1 VAREQDDMATVKSP
15 GKSGHN
21 AIVLTAH
28 SEEEAFA
35 ALAAGLKD
43 TGVPDN
49 ELLGNLGLFMPS
61 KHLARLLF
69 FRDIYAQVVTTH
81 GIIVE
86 FGVRWGATL
95 ALLANLRSLY
105 EPFNRHRRIVGF
117 DTFDGFK
124 GVAAEDGPG
133 AGTRFKDGDFS
144 VSASY
149 DEELARLLTLHEQ
162 TNPMSHVKRFELV
175 KGDAVQTV
183 PAWFDAHPE
192 AVVSLAIFDFD
203 IYAPTKA
210 ALLAV
215 KPRLFKGSVLVFD
228 ELSDDVFPG
237 ETVAVQEV
245 LGLNNLR
252 IQRSPFVSRVCY
264 AVVE

>member
-1 VAREQDDMATVKSP
+1 VKTE
-15 GKSGHN
+15 HN
-21 AIVLTAH
+21 AIVLTAQ

-35 ALAAGLKD
+35 ALAAGLKQ
-43 TGVPDN
+43 TAIPDG

-69 FRDIYAQVVTTH
+69 FRDIYAQVVNTH
-81 GIIVE
+81 GIVVE

-95 ALLANLRSLY
+95 ALLSNLRSIY

-124 GVAAEDGPG
+124 GVTAADGPG
-133 AGTRFKDGDFS
+133 AGKRFKDGDFS

-149 DEELARLLTLHEQ
+149 DEELARLLSLQEK

-210 ALLAV
+210 ALVAV

-252 IQRSPFVSRVCY
+252 IQRSPTVSRVCY

>member
-1 VAREQDDMATVKSP
+1 MATVKND
-15 GKSGHN
+15 HN
-21 AIVLTAH
+21 AIVLTAA

-35 ALAAGLKD
+35 ALVTSLRD
-43 TGVPDN
+43 SGVPPG
-49 ELLGNLGLFMPS
+49 ELLGNLGLYMPS

-69 FRDIYAQVVTTH
+69 FRDIYPLVLNTH

-95 ALLANLRSLY
+95 ALLANLRSIY

-117 DTFDGFK
+117 DTFDGFR
-124 GVAAEDGPG
+124 GVAKEDG
-133 AGTRFKDGDFS
+133 AGTRFRDGDFS

-149 DEELARLLTLHEQ
+149 DEELARVLTLHEK

-192 AVVSLAIFDFD
+192 GVVSMAIFDFD

-228 ELSDDVFPG
+228 ELADDVFPG
-237 ETVAVQEV
+237 ETIAVQEV

-252 IQRSPFVSRVCY
+252 IQRSPSVSRVCY

>member
-1 VAREQDDMATVKSP
+1 MAAVKP
-15 GKSGHN
+15 GEHG
-21 AIVLTAH
+21 AIVLTST

-35 ALAAGLKD
+35 GIANGLKQS
-43 TGVPDN
+43 TIAPN

-69 FRDIYAQVVTTH
+69 FRDIYPLVVNTH

-95 ALLANLRSLY
+95 ALLSNLRSIY

-117 DTFDGFK
+117 DTFEGFR
-124 GVAAEDGPG
+124 GVAKQDGERP
-133 AGTRFKDGDFS
+133 ASRDGDFS
-144 VSASY
+144 VTPGY
-149 DEELARLLTLHEQ
+149 EQELARLLTYHEQ
-162 TNPMSHVKRFELV
+162 TNPLSHLRRFELV
-175 KGDAVQTV
+175 KGNAMETV
-183 PAWFDAHPE
+183 PAWFTAHPE

-210 ALLAV
+210 ALEAV

-228 ELSDDVFPG
+228 ELADDVFPG

-252 IQRSPFVSRVCY
+252 IQRSPHVSRVCY

>member
-1 VAREQDDMATVKSP
+1 MATVKV
-15 GKSGHN
+15 GEHG
-21 AIVLTAH
+21 AIALTAL
-28 SEEEAFA
+28 SEEQAFA
-35 ALAAGLKD
+35 ELADSLRA
-43 TGVPDN
+43 TGIPPG
-49 ELLGNLGLFMPS
+49 EILGNLALFMPS

-69 FRDIYAQVVTTH
+69 FRDIYPLVVHTH
-81 GIIVE
+81 GIIAE
-86 FGVRWGATL
+86 FGVRWGQTL
-95 ALLANLRSLY
+95 AFLSNLRSIF

-117 DTFDGFK
+117 DTFAGFA
-124 GVAAEDGPG
+124 GVAPEDGARP
-133 AGTRFKDGDFS
+133 ACRDGDFS
-144 VSASY
+144 VPPSY
-149 DEELARLLTLHEQ
+149 EAELTRVLALHERL
-162 TNPMSHVKRFELV
+162 NPISHLRRFELV
-175 KGDAVQTV
+175 KGDAVHTV

-252 IQRSPFVSRVCY
+252 IQRSPSVSRVCY
-264 AVVE
+264 AVIE

>member
-1 VAREQDDMATVKSP
+1 MAALKHEQK
-15 GKSGHN
+15 KEHN
-21 AIVLTAH
+21 AIVLTAQ

-35 ALAAGLKD
+35 QLVTRLRES
-43 TGVPDN
+43 GVPPN
-49 ELLGNLGLFMPS
+49 EILGNLALYMPS

-69 FRDIYAQVVTTH
+69 FRDIYPLVLNTH

-86 FGVRWGATL
+86 FGVRWGSTL
-95 ALLANLRSLY
+95 ALLANLRSIY

-117 DTFDGFK
+117 DTFDGFR
-124 GVAAEDGPG
+124 GVAKEDGPG

-144 VSASY
+144 VSAAY
-149 DEELARLLTLHEQ
+149 DEELAAVLALHEK
-162 TNPMSHVKRFELV
+162 TNPMSHLKRFELV

-210 ALLAV
+210 ALEAA

-228 ELSDDVFPG
+228 ELADDVFPG
-237 ETVAVQEV
+237 ETIAVQEV

-252 IQRSPFVSRVCY
+252 IQRSPSVSRVCY

>member
-1 VAREQDDMATVKSP
+1 MVTVKN
-15 GKSGHN
+15 GHN
-21 AIVLTAH
+21 AIVLTAQ
-28 SEEEAFA
+28 SEEEAFT
-35 ALAAGLKD
+35 ALAASLRD
-43 TGVPDN
+43 SGVPPG
-49 ELLGNLGLFMPS
+49 EILGNLGLYMPS

-69 FRDIYAQVVTTH
+69 FRDIYPLALNTH

-95 ALLANLRSLY
+95 ALLANLRSIY

-117 DTFDGFK
+117 DTFDGFR
-124 GVAAEDGPG
+124 GVASEDGAG
-133 AGTRFKDGDFS
+133 AGTRFRDGDFS
-144 VSASY
+144 VSTSY
-149 DEELARLLTLHEQ
+149 DQELAGVLALHEK
-162 TNPMSHVKRFELV
+162 TNPMSHLRRFELV

-183 PAWFDAHPE
+183 PAWFEAHPE

-228 ELSDDVFPG
+228 ELADDVFPG
-237 ETVAVQEV
+237 ETIAVQEV

-252 IQRSPFVSRVCY
+252 IQRSPSVSRVCY

>member
-1 VAREQDDMATVKSP
+1 M
-15 GKSGHN
+15 
-21 AIVLTAH
+21 
-28 SEEEAFA
+28 
-35 ALAAGLKD
+35 
-43 TGVPDN
+43 
-49 ELLGNLGLFMPS
+49 
-61 KHLARLLF
+61 LF
-69 FRDIYAQVVTTH
+69 FREIYALVVNTH

-86 FGVRWGATL
+86 FGVRWGQTM
-95 ALLANLRSLY
+95 ALLSNLRSIY

-117 DTFDGFK
+117 DTFEGFR
-124 GVAAEDGPG
+124 GVAPEDGVQPPC
-133 AGTRFKDGDFS
+133 RDGDFS
-144 VSASY
+144 VTPSY
-149 DEELARLLTLHEQ
+149 EQELSRLLALHERM
-162 TNPMSHVKRFELV
+162 NPMSHVRRFELI
-175 KGDAVQTV
+175 KGDAVETV

-245 LGLNNLR
+245 LGLHTLR
-252 IQRSPFVSRVCY
+252 IQRSPSVSRVCY
-264 AVVE
+264 AVIE

>member
-1 VAREQDDMATVKSP
+1 MATVKTAEH
-15 GKSGHN
+15 G
-21 AIVLTAH
+21 AIVLTAQ
-28 SEEEAFA
+28 SEEAAFA
-35 ALAAGLKD
+35 ELAARLQD
-43 TGVPDN
+43 TGLPPG
-49 ELLGNLGLFMPS
+49 EILGNLPLYMPS

-69 FRDIYAQVVTTH
+69 FRDIYERVVQTH
-81 GIIVE
+81 GIVVE

-95 ALLANLRSLY
+95 ALLSNLRSIY
-105 EPFNRHRRIVGF
+105 EPFNRHRRLVGF
-117 DTFDGFK
+117 DTFEGFR
-124 GVAAEDGPG
+124 GVAAEDGAAP
-133 AGTRFKDGDFS
+133 RFRDGDFS
-144 VSASY
+144 VTAAY
-149 DEELARLLTLHEQ
+149 ETELARLLGLHEQ
-162 TNPMSHVKRFELV
+162 TNPLSHLRRFELV

-183 PAWFDAHPE
+183 PAWFAAHPE

-210 ALLAV
+210 ALEAV

-228 ELSDDVFPG
+228 ELADDVFPG

-252 IQRSPFVSRVCY
+252 IQRSPTVSRVCY

>member
-1 VAREQDDMATVKSP
+1 MTTPKTE
-15 GKSGHN
+15 HN
-21 AIVLTAH
+21 AIVLTAQ

-35 ALAAGLKD
+35 ALATSLRQSGLPP
-43 TGVPDN
+43 G
-49 ELLGNLGLFMPS
+49 EILGNLGLFMPS

-69 FRDIYAQVVTTH
+69 FRDIYPLIVNTH

-95 ALLANLRSLY
+95 ALLSNLRSIY

-124 GVAAEDGPG
+124 GVSKEDGPG
-133 AGTRFKDGDFS
+133 AGSRFRDGDFS

-149 DEELARLLTLHEQ
+149 DQELANILSLHEK
-162 TNPMSHVKRFELV
+162 TNPMSHLKRFELV

-183 PAWFDAHPE
+183 PTWFDAHPE

-228 ELSDDVFPG
+228 ELADDVFPG

-252 IQRSPFVSRVCY
+252 IQRLPSVSRVCY
-264 AVVE
+264 AVIE

>member
-1 VAREQDDMATVKSP
+1 MASVKSD
-15 GKSGHN
+15 HN
-21 AIVLTAH
+21 AIVLTAQT
-28 SEEEAFA
+28 EEEAFA
-35 ALAAGLKD
+35 QLASSLRDSTLPPG
-43 TGVPDN
+43 
-49 ELLGNLGLFMPS
+49 EILGNLGLYMPS

-69 FRDIYAQVVTTH
+69 FRDIYPLVVNTH

-95 ALLANLRSLY
+95 ALLSNLRSIY
-105 EPFNRHRRIVGF
+105 EPFNRHRRLVGF
-117 DTFDGFK
+117 DTFDGFR
-124 GVAAEDGPG
+124 GVAPEDGPG
-133 AGTRFKDGDFS
+133 AGSRFRDGDFS
-144 VSASY
+144 VSSSY
-149 DEELARLLTLHEQ
+149 DEELSTILTAHEK
-162 TNPMSHVKRFELV
+162 TNPMSHLKRFELV
-175 KGDAVQTV
+175 KGDAVKTV
-183 PAWFDAHPE
+183 PAWFEQHPE

-210 ALLAV
+210 ALEAV

-228 ELSDDVFPG
+228 ELADDVFPG

-252 IQRSPFVSRVCY
+252 IQRSPSVSRVCY